1 MTTRNTEENTF
12 ENLADQWRKMW
23 LDNWANVTRTTVDSD
38 SFKNANAAA
47 FNWTLAGQKMWR
59 DAMGQ
64 ALETMDLPRR
74 SDLARLSR
82 QIAALEARVLD
93 VQEELA
99 QTRKAAAAARPQP
112 KPTIKAKTQS
122 KTAQPAKAANQKGK
136 SK

>member
-1 MTTRNTEENTF
+1 MTSKTEENTF
-12 ENLADQWRKMW
+12 ENLADQWRQMW
-23 LDNWANVTRTTVDSD
+23 LDNWASVTRTTVDSD

-64 ALETMDLPRR
+64 ALESMDLPRR

-93 VQEELA
+93 MQEELA
-99 QTRKAAAAARPQP
+99 QARKAAAAARPQP
-112 KPTIKAKTQS
+112 KTQSKTKTQP

>member
-1 MTTRNTEENTF
+1 MTSKTEENTF
-12 ENLADQWRKMW
+12 ENLADQWRQMW
-23 LDNWANVTRTTVDSD
+23 LDNWASVTRTTVDSD

-64 ALETMDLPRR
+64 ALESMDLPRR

-93 VQEELA
+93 MQEELA
-99 QTRKAAAAARPQP
+99 QTRKAAARPEPKPKAQP
-112 KPTIKAKTQS
+112 KTQP
-122 KTAQPAKAANQKGK
+122 KTAPAKAANQKGK

>member
-1 MTTRNTEENTF
+1 MTSKTEENTF
-12 ENLADQWRKMW
+12 ESLADQWREMW
-23 LDNWANVTRTTVDSD
+23 LDNWASVTRATVDSD
-38 SFKNANAAA
+38 AAA

-64 ALETMDLPRR
+64 ALESMDLPRR

-93 VQEELA
+93 MQEELA
-99 QTRKAAAAARPQP
+99 QTRKAAAAARPEP
-112 KPTIKAKTQS
+112 KPVPQSKPKTQPR
-122 KTAQPAKAANQKGK
+122 TAPASARAANQKGK